1 MSTFLIAQVI
11 GNSTHIYDAAG
22 WMDGWMD
29 GQIDEGTY
37 LSLEG
42 SISP

>member
-11 GNSTHIYDAAG
+11 GNLTHICELV
-22 WMDGWMD
+22 GWMD
-29 GQIDEGTY
+29 GQTDERTY